1 MSHVKKKYCD
11 DNGFTSRTKLSITG
25 ERQPHGVTL
34 LASSLSL
41 SLSLTNPLPSP
52 LWCSRAA
59 SNPVDG
65 FFSRCAPASD
75 IVDTRSPSLS
85 VSLAPNKSTNLA
97 NVKKIQEEPVF
108 REPYK
113 DPESEPPNPWLTE
126 SSPKRGRFV
135 VVGGSSATKSSS
147 SIECLTLEEN
157 WGKSAS
163 FSSKPMSKSCEEGS
177 SKTIRGGGKQELA
190 TATSVFVVVVVRTV
204 DVAFGSWYF
213 REPIKFRNRQVGRF
227 RRLRMGTE
235 GISTAR
241 QRFWSSCSRYSV
253 SIGSRSGREPNP
265 SLSSSNVSSLS

>member
-1 MSHVKKKYCD
+1 MTTGSPVVPNCRLLESDNHTALRYLLLLSPSHCLLRIPYLH
-11 DNGFTSRTKLSITG
+11 LSGAAVPPRIPSMVFSHAV
-25 ERQPHGVTL
+25 RQPL
-34 LASSLSL
+34 ISA
-41 SLSLTNPLPSP
+41 
-52 LWCSRAA
+52 
-59 SNPVDG
+59 
-65 FFSRCAPASD
+65 D